1 MAPGFRTT
9 SEASSHARLS
19 ILTPVTSPRKP
30 IHGPVIVRCSTS
42 VSPVI
47 PAQSQG
53 AGGVGSKPRRH
64 PPSGLMK
71 GSRVRCSPLKA
82 YLSIRNSPIRNDQAI
97 EADLL
102 RGELNSREAGTFR
115 NAFELG
121 ESINVATRCSGQ
133 HHHAEGRRGGRRN
146 AIRIGNE
153 FSNCGAAAWV

>member
-1 MAPGFRTT
+1 M
-9 SEASSHARLS
+9 
-19 ILTPVTSPRKP
+19 VD
-30 IHGPVIVRCSTS
+30 
-42 VSPVI
+42 
-47 PAQSQG
+47 
-53 AGGVGSKPRRH
+53 H
-64 PPSGLMK
+64 PPADVSSATLPLSGYGRIARNPGPIPRSSRVGVKTSRSPPSVLMK
-71 GSRVRCSPLKA
+71 RSRVRCSPLKA

-121 ESINVATRCSGQ
+121 ESINVAARCSGQ

-146 AIRIGNE
+146 AIRIGNW